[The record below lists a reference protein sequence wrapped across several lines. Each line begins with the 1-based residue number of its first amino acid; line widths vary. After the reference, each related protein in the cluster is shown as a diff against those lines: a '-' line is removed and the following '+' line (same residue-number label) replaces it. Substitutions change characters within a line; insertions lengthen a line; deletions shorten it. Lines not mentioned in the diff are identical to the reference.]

1 MRKAKVYG
9 VSLTD
14 IKRNE
19 DDIYTIYTTD
29 EILNMDNVSDVEKQD
44 VEIYANLCPNI
55 IGWAEDDYSNDDDLQ
70 FTQVFEDE
78 VKWLGDNEE

>member
-29 EILNMDNVSDVEKQD
+29 EISHMDNVSDVEKQG

-55 IGWAEDDYSNDDDLQ
+55 IGWAEDDYSNDDALH

-78 VKWLGDNEE
+78 VEWLGDNEE

>member
-1 MRKAKVYG
+1 MRKAKVCG

-29 EILNMDNVSDVEKQD
+29 EISHMDNVSDVEKQG

-55 IGWAEDDYSNDDDLQ
+55 IGWAEDDYSNDDALH

>member
-1 MRKAKVYG
+1 MRKAKVCG
-9 VSLTD
+9 VSLLD
-14 IKRNE
+14 IKRNK

-44 VEIYANLCPNI
+44 VKFYANLCPSI

-78 VKWLGDNEE
+78 VEWLGDNEE

>member
-14 IKRNE
+14 IKRNK

-29 EILNMDNVSDVEKQD
+29 EILNMDNVGDVEKQD
-44 VEIYANLCPNI
+44 VKFYANLCPNI
-55 IGWAEDDYSNDDDLQ
+55 IGWAEDDYSNDDDLH

-78 VKWLGDNEE
+78 VHWLGDNEE

>member
-9 VSLTD
+9 VSLTG

-29 EILNMDNVSDVEKQD
+29 EILSMDNVGDVEKQD

-55 IGWAEDDYSNDDDLQ
+55 IGWAEDDYSNDDDLR
-70 FTQVFEDE
+70 FTQIFEDE
-78 VKWLGDNEE
+78 VEWLE